1 MNEDKWINTRGLH
14 QDLARAI
21 RDYKTR
27 ELVLT
32 VVYAQEACNM
42 LDRDEGKAPILKE
55 SETLMHEYYSDGT
68 GAWKASKKTSWMC
81 PTCGWFVGELIS
93 GPGRWHVQG
102 EKSYCSR
109 CGQRIDWKK
118 PTDEEW
124 RLYEERQAEEEKQR
138 EKEHAELLKR
148 MQKRKAEAGNDGNT
162 N

>member
-14 QDLARAI
+14 QDLALAI
-21 RDYKTR
+21 HDYETR
-27 ELVLT
+27 EMVLKI
-32 VVYAQEACNM
+32 VYAQKACD
-42 LDRDEGKAPILKE
+42 LSERDEGKAPIMKE
-55 SETLMHEYYSDGT
+55 YESLMHEYYSDGT

-93 GPGRWHVQG
+93 GPGRWHVQC
-102 EKSYCSR
+102 EKSYCTK

-124 RLYEERQAEEEKQR
+124 RLYEERQAEENRRIEQ
-138 EKEHAELLKR
+138 EHKELLQR
-148 MQKRKAEAGNDGNT
+148 MQNRKTEAGNDGNT